1 MYRLWQETWILSS
14 VDSQTLIQIPE
25 SPKDLLQKITC
36 RNLPGLN
43 FWDTGNWDFFFWL
56 VIRINCGLNATTTRV
71 TTVWLLLKDYSVS
84 MVSDFLALVSLVFN
98 LCKILKCSGC
108 SQPHHFSR
116 FLCFWFLQL
125 QFYNGQ
131 WTGSGSTSCRR
142 AEIAWPRCFG
152 PRSPRCARLSR
163 DRALCP
169 VWTAWSFASNTSWRT
184 KMPPTNSVITCPPR
198 TANAAL
204 MPPRR
209 ATGKTGGWNICSD
222 WGVTQANG
230 WCLNYV
236 LQSDILC
243 RACSQE
249 CHGDACTDEE
259 TAVQPLPWEAS
270 VSAQRVQPPRGP
282 HHRWRPF
289 WVHPDSRWE
298 LQVKVLVWNF
308 LDLKL
313 VFVWSRWGQFERG
326 GGAGTPAARPDME
339 RRPGERGRQHQQ
351 WPRGPFKVGWMS
363 VTESR

>member
-131 WTGSGSTSCRR
+131 WTGSGSMSCRR

-222 WGVTQANG
+222 CDTGKRLMFEFCSPEWHSVQSMLAGMPWRCVHRWGNSCAAPPLRG
-230 WCLNYV
+230 FCL
-236 LQSDILC
+236 SSAGTAAPRPTPSMEAILSPPGLSV
-243 RACSQE
+243 RAAGKGVGLKLSGSKAGVCVEQMRTVWARRRSRDPCCSTR
-249 CHGDACTDEE
+249 HGEE
-259 TAVQPLPWEAS
+259 T
-270 VSAQRVQPPRGP
+270 RR
-282 HHRWRPF
+282 
-289 WVHPDSRWE
+289 
-298 LQVKVLVWNF
+298 
-308 LDLKL
+308 
-313 VFVWSRWGQFERG
+313 
-326 GGAGTPAARPDME
+326 ARPTA
-339 RRPGERGRQHQQ
+339 
-351 WPRGPFKVGWMS
+351 S
-363 VTESR
+363 TVTTRTL